1 MPSAA
6 SAAKLLNL
14 FATPAARI
22 PCPFAEAVNG
32 PLVDAV
38 RRRMASEVKDL
49 AFKSE
54 TAGNLADWE
63 EPEARRLTAWVLTMA
78 RSFVETVRHRP
89 LHELV
94 SAAAPEDVEVKA
106 LRSWA
111 SVYRGGD
118 HHAAHSHPNTA
129 IAAIYYVA
137 SGGACELDLL
147 DPRANVDYF
156 DPGITFAAE
165 GQIVRLSCLPGELVL
180 IPGWMKHSV
189 PEYGDGDVRVSIAWN
204 LAYSF
209 APGVELR
216 PAGD

>member
-1 MPSAA
+1 MSG
-6 SAAKLLNL
+6 
-14 FATPAARI
+14 
-22 PCPFAEAVNG
+22 EA
-32 PLVDAV
+32 
-38 RRRMASEVKDL
+38 KDL

-54 TAGNLADWE
+54 TAGDLASWA

-78 RSFVETVRHRP
+78 RSLVETVRSQP

-94 SAAAPEDVEVKA
+94 GAESAEDVKVTS

-118 HHAAHSHPNTA
+118 HHTAHSHPNTA

-137 SGGACELDLL
+137 SGSTCELDLL
-147 DPRANVDYF
+147 DPRANVDHF
-156 DPGITFAAE
+156 DPGITFASE
-165 GQIVRLSCLPGELVL
+165 GQIVRLSCRPGELVL

-189 PEYGDGDVRVSIAWN
+189 PEYGDADVRISIAWN

-209 APGVELR
+209 SPGVALQ
-216 PAGD
+216 PAGG